1 MRYVVKKEFTGRNG
15 WVERYRHSDNVK
27 FFFTFR
33 EALDFME
40 ARRIQLTNP
49 KFKFV
54 AFGGERDFTILRNT
68 KYGYWILR
76 YWVEKEP
83 DIDYTGYDFL

>member
-15 WVERYRHSDNVK
+15 WVERYRQIDDVK
-27 FFFTFR
+27 YFDTLQ

-40 ARRIQLTNP
+40 VRRLELIEP
-49 KFKFV
+49 KFKGAF
-54 AFGGERDFTILRNT
+54 FGGSQDYTVLRDT
-68 KYGYWILR
+68 KYGHWLTR

-83 DIDYTGYDFL
+83 DQE